1 MHNSK
6 KPPAT
11 SRDLEPEYVPFTGL
25 RLESTCGEIDQSQ
38 NVEQYNGKLGVAK
51 LFVTKH
57 QSPVGQIQ
65 WNAKLSKLYKNP
77 GNIEDLR
84 IGTGTL
90 ISENLFLTAGHL
102 FDSKDNPLGWQTPKR
117 DGTNEF
123 ISPQE
128 SAKNMHVNFN
138 YQYDGS
144 GGFDKKRVQQFPILE
159 LLEYRLDGYDY
170 AIVRLDDKPGKKFGI
185 ATISKVEAKKND
197 PICIIGHP
205 EGYPKRIASGLC
217 SDLSQTKIGYNN
229 LDTLTGVSGA
239 SILSSDGT
247 IVGVHTTGGCDSIG
261 YNSGYRISVLIKVS
275 PVLQQIVSSI

>member
-11 SRDLEPEYVPFTGL
+11 SRNLDPEYVPFTTGI
-25 RLESTCGEIDQSQ
+25 RLESVCGEIDQSQ
-38 NVEQYNGKLGVAK
+38 NVEQYDGKLAVSK

-57 QSPVGQIQ
+57 QSSVGQIQ
-65 WNAKLSKLYKNP
+65 WNNDLDKIYKNP
-77 GNIEDLR
+77 GNVEDAR
-84 IGTGTL
+84 MGTGTL
-90 ISENLFLTAGHL
+90 ISENIFLTAGHL
-102 FDSKDNPLGWQTPKR
+102 FDLKNSPWQIPKR

-138 YQYDGS
+138 YQYDQN
-144 GGFDKKRVQQFPILE
+144 GGFDKNKVQQFPILE
-159 LLEYRLDGYDY
+159 MLEYRLGGYDY
-170 AIVRLDDKPGKKFGI
+170 AIVKLEDNPSKKFGI
-185 ATISKVEAKKND
+185 ATISKVDAKGND

-205 EGYPKRIASGLC
+205 DGFPKKIATGIC
-217 SDLSQTKIGYNN
+217 SDFSPIKIGYNN

-261 YNSGYRISVLIKVS
+261 FNSGYRISVLIKVS
-275 PVLQQIVSSI
+275 PILQQIVNSS